1 VFFFTEVWDL
11 PVGRGKKFLT
21 DTSNA
26 WDYAIGGWQLNST
39 TSWQSG
45 LSFTPTVSGANCSV
59 NSGPCRPDLVGDPE
73 VSNPDQNQ
81 WFQGGIGPGTP
92 WAKAADGQF
101 GNAKRGS
108 LRGPAFFQT
117 DLSIF
122 KNFRI
127 TETVKAEFR
136 AEVFNLFNHV
146 NLGLPT
152 TEVDNPNAGRIT
164 GLQFPNARMRQWQ
177 FGARIKF

>member
-1 VFFFTEVWDL
+1 MSD
-11 PVGRGKKFLT
+11 
-21 DTSNA
+21 
-26 WDYAIGGWQLNST
+26 
-39 TSWQSG
+39 
-45 LSFTPTVSGANCSV
+45 
-59 NSGPCRPDLVGDPE
+59 
-73 VSNPDQNQ
+73 PDQNQ
-81 WFQGGIGPGTP
+81 WFQGGIGPNTP

-101 GNAKRGS
+101 GNAERGS

-136 AEVFNLFNHV
+136 AEVFNLFNNV